1 MLIKLCSILVLIDQV
16 TSVSPPGDVVGKLS
30 VGYQGW
36 FIAEHDGSPINNW
49 THWTHL
55 KPGKPRPENVK
66 FEIWPD
72 TREYTKL
79 YETGY
84 AHLGN
89 GQPAKLFSSW
99 DHQTIDTRFKWMQQ
113 DGINTAAIQRF
124 GGSLRSDPRMF
135 QFRNGIANKVLK
147 AAEKHGQKAYII

>member
-1 MLIKLCSILVLIDQV
+1 MLLIDQV

-36 FIAEHDGSPINNW
+36 FVAEGDGSPINQW
-49 THWTHL
+49 FHWTHE

-79 YETGY
+79 YDTGY

-99 DHQTIDTRFKWMQQ
+99 DDQTIDTHFKWMEQN
-113 DGINTAAIQRF
+113 GIDNAAIQRF
-124 GGSLRSDPRMF
+124 RTTPQDKNMHK
-135 QFRNGIANKVLK
+135 FRNGVANKALNS
-147 AAEKHGQKAYII
+147 AAKHGRKVI

>member
-16 TSVSPPGDVVGKLS
+16 TSVSPPGDVGKLS

-99 DHQTIDTRFKWMQQ
+99 DH
-113 DGINTAAIQRF
+113 
-124 GGSLRSDPRMF
+124 
-135 QFRNGIANKVLK
+135 
-147 AAEKHGQKAYII
+147 